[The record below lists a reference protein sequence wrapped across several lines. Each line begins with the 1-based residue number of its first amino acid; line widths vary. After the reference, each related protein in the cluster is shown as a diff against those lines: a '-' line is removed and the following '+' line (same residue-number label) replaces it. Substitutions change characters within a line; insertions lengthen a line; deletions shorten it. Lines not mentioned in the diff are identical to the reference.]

1 MNVET
6 TYRTVLEYIL
16 LVGPDEAL
24 KRLKGVQGPERSLV
38 GESRSA
44 RKQDGAEERKEQS
57 DCSEEGRRV
66 GEIVELAELRRHL
79 DRKIYE
85 AQRYVTRSLS
95 SGLDMSYTIAKA
107 REAALIELRSDFKR
121 IAEKRSD
128 LSNADGDARR
138 ETHPNQLDG

>member
-1 MNVET
+1 
-6 TYRTVLEYIL
+6 
-16 LVGPDEAL
+16 
-24 KRLKGVQGPERSLV
+24 
-38 GESRSA
+38 
-44 RKQDGAEERKEQS
+44 
-57 DCSEEGRRV
+57 
-66 GEIVELAELRRHL
+66 L

-128 LSNADGDARR
+128 LSNAGAVTRGASAPPSPA
-138 ETHPNQLDG
+138 EEQP